1 MADLH
6 VVRVAPRLG
15 ISNSDKA
22 DKIEKDMMEV
32 LPKSMWA
39 EVGLAISFLGRETC
53 RPSNPKH
60 EECILSHVCDY
71 CRKEKGGC

>member
-39 EVGLAISFLGRETC
+39 EVGL
-53 RPSNPKH
+53 
-60 EECILSHVCDY
+60 
-71 CRKEKGGC
+71 